1 MVILNTEQTKL
12 AQPTVDL
19 SVDLGGFKLKNPV
32 MTASGTFGYV
42 DEFQDYVNV
51 ENLGAIVTKGISLN
65 PRAGNPQPRLQEV
78 HSGLINCIGLEN
90 VGVRRFIDEKLPEL
104 KKKNIEFVM
113 NVAGFDFDEYMVM
126 AEICEEEKIKAVELN
141 VSCPNVKAGCL
152 EFGTCPNALHKL
164 VTSFRKRYNG
174 FLIVKLTPNVTNP
187 AELAVQVEKAGANAI
202 SAINTVKSMAINV
215 EVKDGQVTK
224 QITRGG
230 LSGPAIKSIALN
242 YIYTISTQVDIPIIG
257 MGGISSLSDMIEF
270 FAVGAKA
277 VQIGTANFINPSISG
292 ELISELAQFLHNN
305 GYSSLEEF
313 LQGV

>member
-1 MVILNTEQTKL
+1 MAIMNTEQKAKVL
-12 AQPTVDL
+12 SNVDL
-19 SVDLGGFKLKNPV
+19 SVDLGGFKLKNPI
-32 MTASGTFGYV
+32 MTASGTYGYV
-42 DEFQDYVNV
+42 DEFQNYVDV
-51 ENLGAIVTKGISLN
+51 SRLGAVITKGVSLN

-78 HSGLINCIGLEN
+78 NSGLINCIGLEN

-104 KKKNIEFVM
+104 KKKHIEFVM
-113 NVAGFDFDEYMVM
+113 NVAGFSFDEYMVM
-126 AEICEEEKIKAVELN
+126 AEICEAEKIKAIELN

-164 VTSFRKRYNG
+164 VTSFRKKYNG

-202 SAINTVKSMAINV
+202 SAINTVKSMAVNV
-215 EVKDGQVTK
+215 DVRDGKITR

-242 YIYTISTQVDIPIIG
+242 YIYTISSQVNIPIIG
-257 MGGISSLSDMIEF
+257 VGGISNLQDMIEF

-277 VQIGTANFINPSISG
+277 VQIGTANFVNPSITG
-292 ELISELAQFLHNN
+292 ELIDQLAQFLNEN